1 MKCFWYSL
9 YQIFLEGSFKF
20 DLSCFLFVYI
30 GWRMPRNLY
39 PKTPRR
45 ACLSKKWSFS
55 LSDKSNK
62 CCSDTHY
69 NTWHC
74 CWTWIFHVPVLKKE
88 WYFLDSV
95 VFFIILHGIVT
106 KFEFFLFLFSIIV
119 ADILW
124 KISAWLI
131 LSSWKDP
138 VFRIL
143 PTINLPRVGVGTRN
157 WSSV

>member
-1 MKCFWYSL
+1 MLSIRLYKVTYAWKFVSQDPTASL
-9 YQIFLEGSFKF
+9 RKQKMI
-20 DLSCFLFVYI
+20 I
-30 GWRMPRNLY
+30 
-39 PKTPRR
+39 
-45 ACLSKKWSFS
+45 FS
-55 LSDKSNK
+55 LLPYGSDKSDK
-62 CCSDTHY
+62 CCSDAHY

-106 KFEFFLFLFSIIV
+106 RFEFFLFLFSIIV

-131 LSSWKDP
+131 LSSWKNP